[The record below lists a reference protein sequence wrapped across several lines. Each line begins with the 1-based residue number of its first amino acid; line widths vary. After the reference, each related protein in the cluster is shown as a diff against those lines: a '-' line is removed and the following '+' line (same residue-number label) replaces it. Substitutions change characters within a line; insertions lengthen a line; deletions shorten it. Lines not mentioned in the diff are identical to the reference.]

1 MIKEGSR
8 KLEKLCGNGLTGTG
22 IARRILL
29 LTDRVFMALGLALTG
44 LTQKEN
50 GKELWT
56 VKNIS
61 WWDELELT
69 KDRRFKKL
77 DLGPDKLV
85 YESVLPLEEIWK
97 LHRKYKTKFLQV
109 YQEDPLENPYR
120 QDRIKQVDAV
130 ETKLKDPRLHFVNV
144 WVFDWDY

>member
-1 MIKEGSR
+1 
-8 KLEKLCGNGLTGTG
+8 
-22 IARRILL
+22 
-29 LTDRVFMALGLALTG
+29 MALGLALTG
-44 LTQKEN
+44 LTHEES
-50 GKELWT
+50 GELWT
-56 VKNIS
+56 LKKVS

-85 YESVLPLEEIWK
+85 FECILPLKEILE

-109 YQEDPLENPYR
+109 FEEDPLAAPYR
-120 QDRIKQVDAV
+120 QDRIKQVNELED
-130 ETKLKDPRLHFVNV
+130 KLKDPKLRFVNV